1 MDSIERFPEINPKCL
16 ASCPRLQAILFA
28 IDIHEE
34 ANQEEA
40 EFGMGEGSI
49 EEAIRRT
56 HLQEASGESP
66 KPLNEVTATIRMEV
80 AERIKHRDAAIDR
93 SSGFIAQIGKGCEQP
108 HTCETTDQIGRVVTI
123 TACMSPNLPEGK
135 GREIVNI
142 VRKNDRKLGRE

>member
-1 MDSIERFPEINPKCL
+1 MDSVEKFPEISPKCL
-16 ASCPRLQAILFA
+16 ASCPRLQAILLA
-28 IDIHEE
+28 IEVHEE
-34 ANQEEA
+34 ANQDA
-40 EFGMGEGSI
+40 VEFGMGEGSI

-56 HLQEASGESP
+56 HLQEASGELP
-66 KPLNEVTATIRMEV
+66 KPLNELTAAIRMEV
-80 AERIKHRDAAIDR
+80 AERIKQRDDAIDR

-142 VRKNDRKLGRE
+142 VRKNDQKLDRK